1 MAAPVC
7 HINQNEVIEQPDPK
21 TLPSVPIANDLA
33 SALVAINA
41 LRQIVNSL
49 TIQQNTGGVS
59 GFKVQ
64 PKNKG
69 KGYSEVH
76 RVNQTVRVFNP
87 QDKSQ
92 YVDVQQI
99 KQLVMRDGTTGEL
112 WIYNL

>member
-41 LRQIVNSL
+41 LRQIVNSI
-49 TIQQNTGGVS
+49 TNQQNQGGIS
-59 GFKVQ
+59 GFKVKPQ
-64 PKNKG
+64 DRG

-76 RVNQTVRVFNP
+76 RVMQTVRVFNP
-87 QDKSQ
+87 QDKTQ
-92 YVDVQQI
+92 FVDVQQL

-112 WIYNL
+112 WVYNL